1 MIEMCRILQKSPEY
15 IEEAATIWNDNSSKI
30 FDYAVNIEKQNKSLQ
45 TVIKASD
52 GFGMIINHV
61 IIGFIIIGKSILG
74 LIYLPYL
81 LPDVRT
87 KPNHKGI
94 LQFIDVNN

>member
-1 MIEMCRILQKSPEY
+1 
-15 IEEAATIWNDNSSKI
+15 
-30 FDYAVNIEKQNKSLQ
+30 
-45 TVIKASD
+45 
-52 GFGMIINHV
+52 MIINHV

-74 LIYLPYL
+74 LPYL